1 MRPARFS
8 LTILDMTHPL
18 DKSPQSST
26 PEHASDANSTSR
38 SPKRR
43 CICCRGNGGK
53 YALLRFVVAEHAIY
67 FDLRQKLPGRGFYV
81 CAQKHC
87 LEKAFASAFRRVT
100 KCGPQNLGDSC
111 EAFVS
116 DILLPGLRKR
126 ASELLRAGM
135 QSRQLLLGAEGV
147 ELAAKNDTLGCYVL
161 ATDASAATAQKY
173 RANATR
179 KGLPCIELFDRTYYG
194 RLFGKSDKVV
204 LGWIPGTLCEEFY
217 AIAAAIG
224 RLDPTMNTCLTASD
238 KG

>member
-1 MRPARFS
+1 M
-8 LTILDMTHPL
+8 
-18 DKSPQSST
+18 
-26 PEHASDANSTSR
+26 
-38 SPKRR
+38 
-43 CICCRGNGGK
+43 
-53 YALLRFVVAEHAIY
+53 
-67 FDLRQKLPGRGFYV
+67 
-81 CAQKHC
+81 
-87 LEKAFASAFRRVT
+87 
-100 KCGPQNLGDSC
+100 
-111 EAFVS
+111 
-116 DILLPGLRKR
+116 
-126 ASELLRAGM
+126 RAGK